1 MSNSIIFK
9 NSIIL
14 YVRLIVTSLFGII
27 ASRILL
33 NALGVQD
40 FGLYAVVGGVV
51 LMMNLLNTVLI
62 STSFRFIAFELGKDA
77 SGDANKIFNISLA
90 LHLLMACV
98 LLILAETGGIFYIK
112 HYLKVPLGRIDDA
125 IFVFRLSVLAALFS
139 VVSIPFQALITAKE
153 NFLARSVIEIS
164 LALAKLAAAFFI
176 VAIGGDRLISYA
188 ELMLVATIIGP
199 LAFIFYS
206 KKVYKKLTIYKFSKD
221 WKLYKEFFKFSS
233 WIMFGAA
240 ASVGKVQGTALIIN
254 SFFGTALN
262 AAFGLANQLNTFL
275 LMFAQNIGQAAIPQ
289 ITKSYSG
296 GHLDR
301 SKNLAAGISK
311 FSFFLMLIPAIPI
324 LLKTEFVLTI
334 WLKELPE
341 YLVIFCKLMVI
352 NALVDCSIAGVPAA
366 IHATGRIKYFQIV
379 LSSNTLLAL
388 PLSYLFFKFRF
399 PAQTIIVVFIGIS
412 IINNVVA
419 QFFLKYTIGFELI
432 DYFKKV
438 YVGIFIVV
446 ISLVPLYFLSNYF
459 PNHLS
464 SLLIFSFF
472 STIWIIISVLLFGL
486 TREEKSLLKGI
497 YIKVGGKIKKIHYI

>member
-1 MSNSIIFK
+1 MSNKIIFK

-14 YVRLIVTSLFGII
+14 YIRLIVTSLFGII
-27 ASRILL
+27 TSRILL

-62 STSFRFIAFELGKDA
+62 STSFRFIAFELGKEE

-112 HYLKVPLGRIDDA
+112 HYLKAPTGRIDDA
-125 IFVFRLSVLAALFS
+125 ILVFRLSVIAALFS
-139 VVSIPFQALITAKE
+139 VISIPFQALITAKE
-153 NFLARSVIEIS
+153 NFLARSVIEII
-164 LALAKLAAAFFI
+164 LALAKLGAAFFLL
-176 VAIGGDRLISYA
+176 AIHGDRLVSYA
-188 ELMLVATIIGP
+188 ELMLIATIIAP

-206 KKVYKKLTIYKFSKD
+206 KRVYKKLTIFKFSKD

-240 ASVGKVQGTALIIN
+240 ASLGKVQGTALIIN

-296 GHLDR
+296 GDSDR

-324 LLKTEFVLTI
+324 LLKTQFVLTI
-334 WLKELPE
+334 WLKELPD
-341 YLVIFCKLMVI
+341 YLVVFCKLMII
-352 NALVDCSIAGVPAA
+352 NALIDCSIAGVPAA
-366 IHATGRIKYFQIV
+366 IHATGRIKYFQII
-379 LSSNTLLAL
+379 LSCNTLLAL
-388 PLSYLFFKFRF
+388 PLSYLFFKFNF
-399 PAQTIIVVFIGIS
+399 PAQTIIVVFIGVS
-412 IINNVVA
+412 IINNVIA
-419 QFFLKYTIGFELI
+419 QFFLKFTIGFELI

-438 YVGIFIVV
+438 YMGIFTVV
-446 ISLVPLYFLSNYF
+446 ISLLPLYFLSDYF
-459 PNHLS
+459 QNNLS
-464 SLLIFSFF
+464 SLFVFSFF
-472 STIWIIISVLLFGL
+472 STVWVVISVLLFGL
-486 TREEKSLLKGI
+486 TKQEKGLLKGI
-497 YIKVGGKIKKIHYI
+497 YIKASSKIKKIHYV